1 VQPLATFIFRE
12 ERGKWKEIE
21 KCIDLWIDLIEPQWR
36 VSISG
41 CQGSEG
47 PDTHG
52 QHHQNCTGWPCFLIV
67 ERPRKLRRI
76 VLESKIEKQ
85 ILNPSTIIHTVPQQH
100 FSGFYLAWIIW
111 GAVALQKDPR
121 VCISNNLPGD
131 ADAASVWA
139 RFSVYQW

>member
-52 QHHQNCTGWPCFLIV
+52 QHHQNCTGWPCFLSSRKAKKTKKDCSRV
-67 ERPRKLRRI
+67 KNWKTNSQSVYYHTHCSPAALLRLLPCMNHLGSCGSAERPKSL
-76 VLESKIEKQ
+76 
-85 ILNPSTIIHTVPQQH
+85 H
-100 FSGFYLAWIIW
+100 F
-111 GAVALQKDPR
+111 
-121 VCISNNLPGD
+121 
-131 ADAASVWA
+131 
-139 RFSVYQW
+139 